1 MQTPPTADA
10 SPAKPGILRRAIS
23 RLNFFPRSR
32 DFFRFFEG
40 SATLI
45 AAGAGLLRRMIAE
58 ERDRE
63 TLARALDDLEHEG
76 DRITH
81 EAVGL
86 LHKTFLTPIDR
97 EDIHRLVNELDD
109 VMDSIHTTAN
119 RLTLY
124 HLDEIPP
131 ELTGLAD
138 IIVLSAD
145 EIGRA
150 VALLRRLSDPDP
162 ITQSCIEIGRLEHE
176 ADDIRNHILRQIFR
190 DDRPARQLI
199 QVKELLENLERTTDR
214 CKDVAVTIRSI
225 VLKHA

>member
-1 MQTPPTADA
+1 MQTPPPIDA
-10 SPAKPGILRRAIS
+10 SPAKPGLFRRIVS
-23 RLNFFPRSR
+23 RLNFFPKSR

-45 AAGAGLLRRMIAE
+45 AAGAGLLRRMVAE
-58 ERDRE
+58 ERDRD
-63 TLARALDDLEHEG
+63 TLAMALDDLEHEG

-81 EAVGL
+81 EAIGL

-109 VMDSIHTTAN
+109 VMDSIHTTGN

-124 HLDEIPP
+124 HLEAIPP
-131 ELTGLAD
+131 ELTRLAD

-150 VALLRRLSDPDP
+150 VGSLRRLHKPDL
-162 ITQSCIEIGRLEHE
+162 ITQSCVEIGRLEHE

-214 CKDVAVTIRSI
+214 CKDVAVTIQSI
-225 VLKHA
+225 VLKHS